1 MKRQLGNYYQTLKKC
16 RGFSTTSSLETSVRE
31 VDIFNP
37 SPQHLSLRNIVR
49 DFVESEVDPHAN
61 EYNRLEKFNVDLFR
75 KVGSM
80 GLLGITIDA
89 EYGGSGMDATGAV
102 IAAGILCI

>member
-1 MKRQLGNYYQTLKKC
+1 L
-16 RGFSTTSSLETSVRE
+16 RE
-31 VDIFNP
+31 VDLFNP
-37 SPQHLSLRNIVR
+37 SPEHLSLRNMVR
-49 DFVESEVDPHAN
+49 DFVESEVDPQAN

-80 GLLGITIDA
+80 GLLGITVDS